1 MPFAIYG
8 ADGIKFRSNPDFNGE
23 TVGTDDV
30 TIFAQLNSWQ
40 FTGLYH
46 VLGVISPV
54 MRAQVSAARCFDELT
69 QPNPCVV
76 DARQLELPSGA
87 HVALQDWPLQDE
99 SVFGLVQRKQ
109 LTDHVFRPREIM
121 DEMTFARQRLY
132 HPIEPFTKVVD
143 SICITVTQGTGLWT
157 MFTFLRCGHEPYFT
171 DEHFQAAERYQPAI
185 RNALMHNNQAP
196 TRQAENA
203 ANKTQQTKR
212 RRIFTVQP
220 CRFRQAIYLPN
231 SHAPNVACLRCFAP
245 MRRKRKS
252 PTACTAHPIPFMCMS
267 KTSTANSASDHAS
280 NCRISLAVR
289 DYSAFTLI

>member
-157 MFTFLRCGHEPYFT
+157 IFTFLRCGHEPYFT

-203 ANKTQQTKR
+203 ANKTPTN
-212 RRIFTVQP
+212 F
-220 CRFRQAIYLPN
+220 Y
-231 SHAPNVACLRCFAP
+231 
-245 MRRKRKS
+245 S
-252 PTACTAHPIPFMCMS
+252 PTMQVPPSDLLAKLTRTERRVLEMLRSNATEKKIADSMHRSPHTIHVHVKNIYRKLGIGSRKQLQDLFG
-267 KTSTANSASDHAS
+267 SA
-280 NCRISLAVR
+280 
-289 DYSAFTLI
+289 